1 MRDILES
8 IVNMNEDRINSL
20 KRINKPR
27 MGWIS
32 IYTPEEILYAAG
44 ITTFRITGERG
55 INTTDANALLSNNY
69 CSYVLSCLSEG
80 IDGVYDFAEGVIF
93 VDACDMR
100 KRLYEAWT
108 RNLKLNYSFFI
119 ELPRDINKLSREY
132 YKLQL
137 HNLRKSLETHFDL
150 KISEENLSDAIK
162 TFNKSRKLLQ
172 QMYELRK
179 SDFPLISGND
189 AINIVKASTCGLREE
204 FNEKMD
210 ILLKKIEDAQIR
222 TGKLK
227 KHRVMMCGSYFD
239 NSDIIDVIEKTGAIL
254 VCEDIS
260 NGIKYFEGQINENN
274 EPIDAIADY
283 YLDKATCAR
292 MLDIN
297 KRFEH
302 LYKLIQEYNVDSV
315 IYFSLKFCDTNL
327 MDYPIIRKKLN
338 EKGIPVLFI
347 EGEQHM
353 TNIESIKTRIQT
365 FLETRMY

>member
-1 MRDILES
+1 MRDTLNS
-8 IVNMNEDRINSL
+8 IFDMNTNKINAL
-20 KRINKPR
+20 RLINKPKL
-27 MGWIS
+27 GWVS

-44 ITTFRITGERG
+44 IASFRITGEKG
-55 INTTDANALLSNNY
+55 MNTTGASALLSNSF

-80 IDGVYDFAEGVIF
+80 IEGVYDFAEGIIF

-108 RNLKLNYSFFI
+108 RNLKLNYSFFM
-119 ELPRDINKLSREY
+119 EMPRDINKLSREY

-137 HNLRKSLETHFDL
+137 HNLIKSLETHFDRI
-150 KISEENLSDAIK
+150 ISEDDIGEAIR
-162 TFNKSRKLLQ
+162 TFNKSRRLLQ
-172 QMYELRK
+172 RMYELRK

-204 FNEKMD
+204 FNENMSL
-210 ILLKKIEDAQIR
+210 LLKAAEGQTNAGNFR
-222 TGKLK
+222 
-227 KHRVMMCGSYFD
+227 KHRVMLCGSYFD
-239 NSDIIDVIEKTGAIL
+239 NSNIIEVIEKTGAAV

-260 NGIKYFEGQINENN
+260 NGIKYFEGEINENDD
-274 EPIDAIADY
+274 PIDAIADY
-283 YLDKATCAR
+283 YLNKATCAR
-292 MLDIN
+292 MLNIN

-302 LYKLIQEYNVDSV
+302 LYSLIQEYNAESV

-327 MDYPIIRKKLN
+327 MDYPIIRSKLA

-347 EGEQHM
+347 EAEQHI